1 MQIATSILL
10 GCELWNTS
18 GVLAWTTLPRQRAPS
33 LRGVRPSLSL
43 SLGWAAVMR
52 PKLSWRGRGHGV
64 GQSLARSLG
73 KEPAC
78 FPKKQWAGAQA
89 CALALAKLPVWAL
102 TFYTTS
108 LPKFINLHWVCWT
121 VWAKKGLEKVDARHS
136 GISHMQRFDF
146 SVWNVFLLKVLQFVF
161 QMFK

>member
-18 GVLAWTTLPRQRAPS
+18 RVFAWTTPPRQRAPS

-43 SLGWAAVMR
+43 SLGWAAAMW
-52 PKLSWRGRGHGV
+52 PKLSWSGRGHGV

-78 FPKKQWAGAQA
+78 FPKKQWAGVRA

-121 VWAKKGLEKVDARHS
+121 VWAKKRPWKGWCTAFWHFPHATFWFLGLKRVLTKS
-136 GISHMQRFDF
+136 T
-146 SVWNVFLLKVLQFVF
+146 SVWFSNV
-161 QMFK
+161 